1 MNRKEEIK
9 EAYRNLGNAH
19 NVYDGMMTGSTFIGR
34 LIDKAVWQMERE
46 DILEYQSRPFEVI
59 PAGFKGKLLEVP
71 VGTGVISMPVF
82 RTLPEADI
90 TCLIILPE

>member
-34 LIDKAVWQMERE
+34 LIDKAVWIGKISWNTRAVRSKSYLPASKENSWK
-46 DILEYQSRPFEVI
+46 SR
-59 PAGFKGKLLEVP
+59 
-71 VGTGVISMPVF
+71 
-82 RTLPEADI
+82 
-90 TCLIILPE
+90 